1 MPNVDLW
8 KDCTSEKEPEKSMQ
22 MNRVEVAGYLSK
34 KPEIR
39 YLPSG
44 TPVANA
50 RLGQSYCYQD
60 SKQQWQEHTNWHNLS
75 FYGDL
80 SNIALGFE
88 KGENIYVEGTIEQR
102 EFTPK
107 DGSLRTINEIVVKH
121 CHAIAPSRQTPSAAA
136 KGGTAVA
143 EPVPQLAAAPTEHD
157 DDWPVQ

>member
-1 MPNVDLW
+1 
-8 KDCTSEKEPEKSMQ
+8 MQ

-34 KPEIR
+34 KPEAR

-50 RLGQSYCYQD
+50 RLGQSYRYQD
-60 SKQQWQEHTNWHNLS
+60 SAQQSQEHTNWHNLS

-80 SNIALGFE
+80 SKVALSFE

-107 DGSLRTINEIVVKH
+107 DGSTRTINEIVVRH
-121 CHAIAPSRQTPSAAA
+121 CHVIAPAKQAA
-136 KGGTAVA
+136 TALA
-143 EPVPQLAAAPTEHD
+143 NGIGKNAPHAPEPVPVCEEGGSGHD
-157 DDWPVQ
+157 DDWPVR